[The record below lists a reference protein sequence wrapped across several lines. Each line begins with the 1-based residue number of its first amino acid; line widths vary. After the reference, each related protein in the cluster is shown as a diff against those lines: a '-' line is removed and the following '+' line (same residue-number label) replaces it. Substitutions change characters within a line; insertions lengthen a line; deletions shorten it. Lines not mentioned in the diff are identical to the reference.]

1 MLHKYVDGEI
11 SESVD
16 VTSLILVFQNVS
28 FSPTDIEF
36 DLDIST
42 IQCPPSRLPVS
53 NGDSLELTQ
62 VSSESLSP
70 NNNINLIESKRAKI
84 SELEIGLRDLISAR
98 DDLKL
103 KTHRSTDEIRQLSSV
118 RTEINRRRS
127 SIRSLKLAIAKI
139 EALSL

>member
-1 MLHKYVDGEI
+1 MLHKYVDGQV
-11 SESVD
+11 SESID
-16 VTSLILVFQNVS
+16 VTSLILVFQNVA

-42 IQCPPSRLPVS
+42 IQSSPFRLPIS
-53 NGDSLELTQ
+53 SSDSLELAQ

-70 NNNINLIESKRAKI
+70 SNNENLIESKRAKV
-84 SELEIGLRDLISAR
+84 SELETILHDLISTR
-98 DDLKL
+98 TELKS
-103 KTHRSTDEIRQLSSV
+103 KMHRSSSEVQQLSSV
-118 RTEINRRRS
+118 RVEINRRRS

>member
-16 VTSLILVFQNVS
+16 VTSLILVFQNVA

-42 IQCPPSRLPVS
+42 IQSSPSRLPVS

-62 VSSESLSP
+62 VSSESLLP
-70 NNNINLIESKRAKI
+70 DNNMNLIESKRAKV
-84 SELEIGLRDLISAR
+84 SELEASLNDLISTR

-103 KTHRSTDEIRQLSSV
+103 KTHRNTSEVQQLSSV

-127 SIRSLKLAIAKI
+127 SIRYLKLAIAKI